1 MPTPPPDLIA
11 ELESLLGERLTRNAA
26 IRERHGQGE
35 SWHPPM
41 PPEAVAFARS
51 TAEVSAI
58 VALCAKH
65 RVPVIA
71 FGAGTS
77 IEGQVVAEEGGLCLD
92 LTQMDAILAVRPDD
106 MDVTVQP
113 GVTRKRLN
121 DTLRDQGLFFP
132 VDPGADATLGGM
144 AATRASGT
152 NAVRYGTMRDAV
164 LSLEV
169 VLADG
174 RVIRT
179 ARRARKSAA
188 GYDLTRLFIG
198 SEGTLGLITELTLR
212 LWGIPEAISAAV
224 VAFPSVAAAV
234 DAVIATIQ
242 AGVPVARIEL
252 LDEAMLDAVN
262 RYAKLDYPVAPT
274 LFLEFHGSA
283 KGVAEQAELVG
294 ALATERGSGPFRW
307 TTKTEERSKLWQARH
322 DGYYALLA
330 RYPGRKGFTTDVCVP
345 ISRLAESIAETRAE
359 LARMSMP
366 TSILGHVGDGNY
378 HTVFMIEPGNA
389 AELESVKSFAE
400 RQVDRALAMDGTST
414 GEHGVGIGKI
424 AAVEREFGHGVAVMR
439 AIKMALDPA
448 NLLNPG
454 KILAK
459 RPA

>member
-1 MPTPPPDLIA
+1 MPALPPDLIA
-11 ELESLLGERLTRNAA
+11 GLESLLGERLTRNAT

-198 SEGTLGLITELTLR
+198 SEGTLGIITELTLR

-294 ALATERGSGPFRW
+294 ALAAERGSGPFRW
-307 TTKTEERSKLWQARH
+307 TTKTEERNKLWQARH

-345 ISRLAESIAETRAE
+345 ISRLAESIAETRAD

-389 AELESVKSFAE
+389 AELESVKRFAE

>member
-1 MPTPPPDLIA
+1 MPALPADLIA
-11 ELESLLGERLTRNAA
+11 ELESLLGERLTRNAT

-448 NLLNPG
+448 NLLNPS